1 MCTLLLLTQVAFEN
15 LILAKTEM
23 VVPEDR
29 EGRDVDNSV
38 LVRGSDKASDLI
50 MGGKGG
56 ASSTRRGGGCQEK
69 SSLIPRVIVD
79 MREFRSELPSLLHKR
94 GMDIEPVTL
103 EVGDYIL
110 TPEICVER
118 KSISDLI
125 GSLNSGR
132 LYNQATAMSRF
143 YTNPMLLIEF
153 DTNKPFSLQG
163 KYYMSRD
170 VQSSDLSKIFEIKF
184 VAVLTLFPRSRPASA
199 ADSPLPAAEDPLVA
213 RASRHRRAGS
223 GAQAGPRRT
232 GRLEGRHAGG
242 GHHRRVQCG
251 QVNGYLP
258 LNKAKCWTD
267 RQRLPPLEL
276 LIKLTVLLNFIQ
288 VQRSDQG
295 FRFQAPWDQLKEYL
309 HDSQQDRHPAGPS

>member
-1 MCTLLLLTQVAFEN
+1 MLYKGSVEEQAYLTTLRREKDAFEN
-15 LILAKTEM
+15 LIRAKSEM

-38 LVRGSDKASDLI
+38 LARGSDKPSDV
-50 MGGKGG
+50 MMMNVGKNTRKGG
-56 ASSTRRGGGCQEK
+56 GGEFK
-69 SSLIPRVIVD
+69 ITPRVIVD

-132 LYNQATAMSRF
+132 LYNQATSMSRF
-143 YTNPMLLIEF
+143 YTKPMLLIEF

-170 VQSSDLSKIFEIKF
+170 VQSSDLSMCLKDYYSFIFKPIF
-184 VAVLTLFPRSRPASA
+184 FSCQTPAFDVALS
-199 ADSPLPAAEDPLVA
+199 
-213 RASRHRRAGS
+213 
-223 GAQAGPRRT
+223 
-232 GRLEGRHAGG
+232 
-242 GHHRRVQCG
+242 
-251 QVNGYLP
+251 
-258 LNKAKCWTD
+258 
-267 RQRLPPLEL
+267 
-276 LIKLTVLLNFIQ
+276 
-288 VQRSDQG
+288 
-295 FRFQAPWDQLKEYL
+295 
-309 HDSQQDRHPAGPS
+309 